1 MRARIATMLVFV
13 TAMAAC
19 GGSSSETP
27 PPPPLRL
34 PIADEAPAQEGP
46 DAAPTVDAEPDDEE

>member
-1 MRARIATMLVFV
+1 MGARIATMLVFV
-13 TAMAAC
+13 LTTAAC

-34 PIADEAPAQEGP
+34 TAPERAPAQEEP
-46 DAAPTVDAEPDDEE
+46 DAAPTDDADSEPVE